1 MHARDHRL
9 VHVEQNHREPLR
21 TLELPAV
28 VVEVAGDG
36 AVLDLLGVACSPRVG
51 AGEVVACAEVLT
63 RAGEHHHVDVL
74 PRVGLEQRRV
84 QLLEHLRRQ
93 RVALVRTVQRDP
105 CNALTN
111 LEQQALRGIE
121 KSAHCL
127 SPAHRFALVCVSRTP
142 SQGGGPANCSRS
154 VTLLILPLGS
164 RGSCV
169 DELDALRDTCSP
181 R

>member
-36 AVLDLLGVACSPRVG
+36 AILDLLGIAGSPGVG
-51 AGEVVACAEVLT
+51 ADEIVACAEVFT
-63 RAGEHHHVDVL
+63 GAGQYHDIDVL

-93 RVALVRTVQRDP
+93 RIALVRTVQRDP
-105 CNALTN
+105 CNSLTN

-127 SPAHRFALVCVSRTP
+127 SPAPVP
-142 SQGGGPANCSRS
+142 
-154 VTLLILPLGS
+154 
-164 RGSCV
+164 
-169 DELDALRDTCSP
+169 LDA
-181 R
+181 